1 VARTDRRR
9 SIVIEEISIRDLG
22 VIAEA
27 RLPLGAGFTALT
39 GETGAGKT
47 MVVTAL
53 GLLLGERS
61 DAGAVRLGSSQT
73 VVDGHW
79 EVDESG
85 PVADRVR
92 DAGGD
97 LDAVPGGRAQL
108 ILSRSVSSEGRSRAT
123 VGGRAAPVGVLAE
136 IGEQL
141 VVVHGQSE
149 QIRLRSATAQRE
161 ALDRFAGAEF
171 AAVLGD
177 YQEIFRR
184 WQTQQG
190 ELEVLVAERDRRAR
204 EAEELRLAMD
214 EIEAAAPQ
222 RGEDVELAERSERLT
237 NLEDLRLA
245 AVEAQEAV
253 SAQFDRSST
262 ADASDAL
269 SRVDGARRSLERV
282 AAHDPALVP
291 IVEALANASFALSE
305 ISGELASYLGSLD
318 ADGGRELEG
327 IQERRA
333 TLSALARRYGPS
345 IDEVLD
351 YLESGSSRLVELDSD
366 ADRILELGDEVAAD
380 RRRVD
385 ELADRVSEL
394 RHAAAD
400 RLGAEVTEELGALA
414 MPDARLS
421 IEITERELG
430 LTGKDAVSI
439 LLQPHSGSE
448 PRPIARGASGGE
460 LSRVMLAIEVVLAA
474 TDPVP
479 TFVFDEVDAGVGG
492 ASATEIGRRL
502 ARLAQSSQVIVVTHL
517 AQVAAYSTNHLVVE
531 KGSDGSITASSVRLV
546 HGEERTAE
554 MARMLSGSPD
564 SESALAHAREL
575 LDNAHRVG

>member
-1 VARTDRRR
+1 M
-9 SIVIEEISIRDLG
+9 IEEISIRGLG

-27 RLPLGAGFTALT
+27 RLPLGRGFTVLT

-61 DAGAVRLGSSQT
+61 DAAAVRLGSAQA

-92 DAGGD
+92 DAGGE
-97 LDAVPGGRAQL
+97 LDAMPGGRAQL
-108 ILSRSVSSEGRSRAT
+108 VLSRSVSSEGRSRAT

-149 QIRLRSATAQRE
+149 QIRLRSAAAQRE
-161 ALDRFAGAEF
+161 ALDRFAGSEF

-177 YQEIFRR
+177 YQEVFRR

-190 ELEVLVAERDRRAR
+190 ELDVLVAERDRRSR
-204 EAEELRLAMD
+204 EAEELRLAME
-214 EIEAAAPQ
+214 EIEAAAPR

-237 NLEDLRLA
+237 NAEDLRLGA
-245 AVEAQEAV
+245 IEAQEAV
-253 SAQFDRSST
+253 SSQLDSAST
-262 ADASDAL
+262 ADAGDAL
-269 SRVDGARRSLERV
+269 SRVHSARRSLERV
-282 AAHDPALVP
+282 AGHDPELAP
-291 IVEALANASFALSE
+291 IVEALADASFALREVS
-305 ISGELASYLGSLD
+305 SRLASYLGSLD

-333 TLSALARRYGPS
+333 ALSALARRYGPT
-345 IDEVLD
+345 IDEVID
-351 YLESGSSRLVELDSD
+351 HLESGSSRLAELDSD
-366 ADRILELGDEVAAD
+366 ADRILELGDEVAAA
-380 RRRVD
+380 RRRAE
-385 ELADRVSEL
+385 ELATRLSEL
-394 RHAAAD
+394 RHAAAE

-421 IEITERELG
+421 IDVTERELG
-430 LTGKDAVSI
+430 LTGHDAVAI
-439 LLQPHSGSE
+439 LLQPHPGSE

-460 LSRVMLAIEVVLAA
+460 LSRVMLAIEVVLAS

-517 AQVAAYSTNHLVVE
+517 AQVAAYSTHHLVVE
-531 KGSDGSITASSVRLV
+531 KAGDGSITASSVRLV

-554 MARMLSGSPD
+554 MARLLSGSPD

-575 LDNAHRVG
+575 LENAHRVG